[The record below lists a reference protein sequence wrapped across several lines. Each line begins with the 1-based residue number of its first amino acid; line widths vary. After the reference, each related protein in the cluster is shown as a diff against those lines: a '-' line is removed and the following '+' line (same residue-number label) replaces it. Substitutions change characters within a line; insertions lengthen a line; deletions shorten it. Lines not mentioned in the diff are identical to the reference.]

1 MAASKV
7 EGLLRVVQFQ
17 LRNLSLR
24 PVLCSK
30 LHTCALRPATFSI
43 TRALWG
49 KTLAEIEEEKG
60 IPEPPRETIHHVR
73 REIKGSPT
81 KFNAVAKQIRGLQ
94 IEEAIKQMTFS
105 PKRPAEIIK
114 QVILEAQGKAQK
126 EYDVEDKTHLWVAQ
140 SYASKGHYI
149 KRMRYHAMGRFG
161 IRHIKYCNYF
171 VVLKEG
177 TARPR
182 NKKRRRRHMSELEL
196 VQRHPR
202 HIRNSLS
209 WW

>member
-1 MAASKV
+1 M
-7 EGLLRVVQFQ
+7 QFQ

-24 PVLCSK
+24 PLLCSK
-30 LHTCALRPATFSI
+30 LHTSALQPATFSV
-43 TRALWG
+43 TRAIWG
-49 KTLAEIEEEKG
+49 KTPAEIEEEKG
-60 IPEPPRETIHHVR
+60 IPEPPRETIYHVR

-114 QVILEAQGKAQK
+114 QVILEAQDKAQK
-126 EYDVEDKTHLWVAQ
+126 EHDIEDKMHLWVAQ
-140 SYASKGHYI
+140 SYASKGPYI
-149 KRMRYHAMGRFG
+149 KRMRYHARGRYG
-161 IRHIKYCNYF
+161 VMHIKYCHYF

-177 TARPR
+177 IARPR